1 MLNSK
6 SISSLCRK
14 IRLADGRCAEYTCGP
29 ARSPVQPF
37 LAELPAETE
46 TEAGNYIINNKK
58 LTESVYA
65 IAAFKLGIKRSAA
78 TISKNVGE
86 SPADPNWTN
95 AITKALSLNWLLFL
109 HCNVYCPEFF
119 ISV

>member
-14 IRLADGRCAEYTCGP
+14 SRLADGRCAEYTCGP
-29 ARSPVQPF
+29 AQSQYQYQPSAEPP
-37 LAELPAETE
+37 AELETE
-46 TEAGNYIINNKK
+46 VRHYIINNNKF
-58 LTESVYA
+58 TESVYA

-86 SPADPNWTN
+86 SPADPNWTK
-95 AITKALSLNWLLFL
+95 AILALCDWSLFL
-109 HCNVYCPEFF
+109 HSNFF
-119 ISV
+119 I